1 MLSWRRPVSVEADH
15 QLRASDQLLTPPSG
29 LSLQGKQTFNV
40 EVSGLR
46 GFSRRSARLKGYAS
60 GTNLAGIS

>member
-1 MLSWRRPVSVEADH
+1 MA
-15 QLRASDQLLTPPSG
+15 
-29 LSLQGKQTFNV
+29 NV

-60 GTNLAGIS
+60 RAHLTQLVGKLSYHGLNAFAIG